1 MLNELQHLRP
11 LNAGDRNRTGTVSLQ
26 QDFKSCA
33 SASSATPAYMIMGRG
48 GFEPPKQVAA
58 DLQSVPFG
66 HSGICP
72 FLSAQPHNSQI
83 HDHFLFFSFYNVR
96 NLCKAR
102 RYPHYSFRCGNGSS
116 PFLLPPVPS
125 DCGNLLF
132 HQKTAPP
139 SSKPDASA

>member
-72 FLSAQPHNSQI
+72 FIRYAKCALTRKDYSIAASIMQV
-83 HDHFLFFSFYNVR
+83 FFVR
-96 NLCKAR
+96 KPYL
-102 RYPHYSFRCGNGSS
+102 
-116 PFLLPPVPS
+116 
-125 DCGNLLF
+125 
-132 HQKTAPP
+132 KT
-139 SSKPDASA
+139 

>member
-1 MLNELQHLRP
+1 MLNELQHLRL

-72 FLSAQPHNSQI
+72 FLSAQMS
-83 HDHFLFFSFYNVR
+83 
-96 NLCKAR
+96 
-102 RYPHYSFRCGNGSS
+102 
-116 PFLLPPVPS
+116 
-125 DCGNLLF
+125 
-132 HQKTAPP
+132 
-139 SSKPDASA
+139 

>member
-26 QDFKSCA
+26 QDFKACA

-66 HSGICP
+66 HSGIRPNVSISLTFCY
-72 FLSAQPHNSQI
+72 FIISLCRWQ
-83 HDHFLFFSFYNVR
+83 LFFYKFKNFY
-96 NLCKAR
+96 
-102 RYPHYSFRCGNGSS
+102 F
-116 PFLLPPVPS
+116 
-125 DCGNLLF
+125 
-132 HQKTAPP
+132 
-139 SSKPDASA
+139 

>member
-1 MLNELQHLRP
+1 MLNYLQHLRP

-72 FLSAQPHNSQI
+72 FLSARMS
-83 HDHFLFFSFYNVR
+83 
-96 NLCKAR
+96 
-102 RYPHYSFRCGNGSS
+102 
-116 PFLLPPVPS
+116 
-125 DCGNLLF
+125 
-132 HQKTAPP
+132 
-139 SSKPDASA
+139 